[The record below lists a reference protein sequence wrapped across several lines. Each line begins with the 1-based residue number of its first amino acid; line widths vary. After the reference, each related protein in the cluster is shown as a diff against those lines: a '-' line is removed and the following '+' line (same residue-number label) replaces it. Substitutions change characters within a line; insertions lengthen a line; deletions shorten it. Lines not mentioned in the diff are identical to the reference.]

1 MSMRDLEQNAE
12 GLKTRVK
19 EKVKEAQEMRQ
30 EVEAFKAELSGMPG
44 GLDAEIV
51 SAIRESEEQGRQE
64 AISDSD
70 NVERQADQDQ
80 QEGQRVQSEVDSKIQ
95 ENNTAAGKLE
105 SARGNKYGKGVEGA
119 IRSIE
124 TNNAQGEQIKSGLE
138 AAMQEA
144 MSDLNTA
151 KSGI

>member
-1 MSMRDLEQNAE
+1 MSMKDLGKNAE
-12 GLKTRVK
+12 NVNSRVA

-44 GLDAEIV
+44 GLDEEIV
-51 SAIRESEEQGRQE
+51 RAIRESEEQGRQE
-64 AISDSD
+64 AISDID
-70 NVERQADQDQ
+70 NVERQADQDH
-80 QEGQRVQSEVDSKIQ
+80 QEGRRVQSDVDSKIQ

-124 TNNAQGEQIKSGLE
+124 TNNAEGEKIKSDLE

-151 KSGI
+151 RSGI

>member
-64 AISDSD
+64 AISDID

-124 TNNAQGEQIKSGLE
+124 TNNSQGEQIKSGLE
-138 AAMQEA
+138 TAMQEA

>member
-64 AISDSD
+64 AISDID